1 MESQRVRHDLNDL
14 SRTICVCICVYIY
27 IFFWCGS
34 TVKFVYSSAICQAS
48 FFFTNPVFIHLWC
61 SSLPKCISISCI
73 TQKQTYICVYVHIS
87 MDIRICIRD
96 IQPLDITSGMFCQ
109 YSLWIALCLNSVRFN
124 SAVKRKTLHILY
136 PTQPLPWIPSAENWK
151 QSEIAM
157 STWIREKI

>member
-1 MESQRVRHDLNDL
+1 M
-14 SRTICVCICVYIY
+14 ICHALYVFVYVCIY
-27 IFFWCGS
+27 IFFFD
-34 TVKFVYSSAICQAS
+34 VAVQLNLFIHQQFAKHH

-109 YSLWIALCLNSVRFN
+109 YSLWIALCLNSVRFT